1 MSGKA
6 KLAFVFGFISLSML
20 TIASLAIS
28 LYTLS
33 RVPQNVVTQEYFD
46 QKLAQVG
53 QNGGKPSDSPAP
65 LPTQAPQTPTQVP
78 VNTPTQTPVKAA
90 QIKLTAVND
99 AGGNLVKKCGNFFI
113 SWTASDV
120 NASSCKVAHKNL
132 QNPGGTD
139 LTDNFNEIYGSS
151 RKQGFSV
158 CDLSG
163 KQSFTLSCNGT
174 DGKAYTDE
182 KTLEFSSE
190 F

>member
-20 TIASLAIS
+20 TVASLAIS

-33 RVPQNVVTQEYFD
+33 RIPQNIVSQEYLD

-53 QNGGKPSDSPAP
+53 PDAGKPGLPPMQAP
-65 LPTQAPQTPTQVP
+65 TQAPTQAPQAPA
-78 VNTPTQTPVKAA
+78 QTPGKAA

-120 NASSCKVAHKNL
+120 NSSSCKVTHKNL

-139 LTDNFNEIYGSS
+139 LTDKFVEIYGAS

-158 CDLSG
+158 CDLAG
-163 KQSFTLSCNGT
+163 KQSFTLSCTGT
-174 DGKAYTDE
+174 DGKAYSDE
-182 KTLEFSSE
+182 KTLEFSPE